1 MSAANHID
9 GLAATVDL
17 PPGELHLAVGMFD
30 GVHLGHRAV
39 LDAAVHSARRTG
51 GVAAA
56 LTFDPHPSR
65 LLRLDKAVSLIQPVG
80 VKVDRML
87 LAGLSRVI
95 TQNFTKEF
103 AAIPAEEF
111 VANLHHSLPQLTTIY
126 VGENWRFGR
135 GRIGDVNLL
144 NETASKLGLSV
155 LSAPRVSLDGK
166 PISSTRIRA
175 ALLEGKIEQVNR
187 LLGYAYRSQSEVSDG
202 RKLGRTMGFPTL
214 NLPWAPEC
222 QPKRGVYAVEVQ
234 LKGDDRV
241 WQGVA
246 NYGVRP
252 TVESTGGD
260 EPVLE
265 VHLFEVPPFGTGAK
279 LRVDWVAFLRS
290 EKRFDNI
297 EPLRDQITMDRGAAM
312 QWFERDR

>member
-1 MSAANHID
+1 MTVSRHID
-9 GLAATVDL
+9 GLAAAVDL
-17 PPGELHLAVGMFD
+17 PKGELHLAVGMFD

-51 GVAAA
+51 GIAAA

-65 LLRLDKAVSLIQPVG
+65 LLRPDKAVSLIQPVD

-95 TQNFTKEF
+95 TQNFTRDF

-111 VANLHHSLPQLTTIY
+111 VANLQHSLPQLTTIY

-135 GRIGDVNLL
+135 GRAGDVTLL
-144 NETASKLGLSV
+144 NESARELGLSV
-155 LSAPRVSLDGK
+155 FSAPRVSLDGK
-166 PISSTRIRA
+166 PISSTRIRSS
-175 ALLEGKIEQVNR
+175 LVEGEIEQVNR

-222 QPKRGVYAVEVQ
+222 QPKLGVYAVEVQ
-234 LKGDDRV
+234 LEGNDRV

-252 TVESTGGD
+252 TVASAVETQ
-260 EPVLE
+260 PVLE
-265 VHLFEVPPFGTGAK
+265 VHLFETPPFGTGSK
-279 LRVDWVAFLRS
+279 LRVDWVAFLRA
-290 EKRFDNI
+290 EKQFEDI
-297 EPLRDQITMDRGAAM
+297 EPLRDQITMDRGTAM

>member
-1 MSAANHID
+1 MSESPHID
-9 GLAATVDL
+9 GLAAAVDMSK
-17 PPGELHLAVGMFD
+17 GELHLAVGMFD

-65 LLRLDKAVSLIQPVG
+65 LLRPDKAVSLIQPAG
-80 VKVDRML
+80 VKVDLML

-95 TQNFTKEF
+95 TQKFTKEF
-103 AAIPAEEF
+103 ASISAEDF
-111 VANLHHSLPQLTTIY
+111 VANIHRSLPQLTTIY

-135 GRIGDVNLL
+135 GRAGDVKLL
-144 NETASKLGLSV
+144 NESALELGLSV
-155 LSAPRVSLDGK
+155 FSAPRVNLDGK

-175 ALLEGKIEQVNR
+175 ALQEGEIEQVNR
-187 LLGYAYRSQSEVSDG
+187 LLGYAYRSQGEVSDG

-214 NLPWAPEC
+214 NLPWSPEC
-222 QPKRGVYAVEVQ
+222 RPRMGVYAVEVQ
-234 LKGDDRV
+234 LEGSDRI

-252 TVESTGGD
+252 TVEAATNSA
-260 EPVLE
+260 PVLE

-290 EKRFDNI
+290 EKQFSDI
-297 EPLRDQITMDRGAAM
+297 EPLRDQITMDRGTAM
-312 QWFERDR
+312 QWFEQIR

>member
-1 MSAANHID
+1 MSKSPHIH
-9 GLAATVDL
+9 GLAAAVDL

-39 LDAAVHSARRTG
+39 LDAAVHSALRTG
-51 GVAAA
+51 GIAAA

-65 LLRLDKAVSLIQPVG
+65 LLRPDKAVSLLQPVA

-87 LAGLSRVI
+87 LTGLSRVI

-103 AAIPAEEF
+103 AAIPAEDF
-111 VANLHHSLPQLTTIY
+111 VANLQRSLPQLSTIY

-135 GRIGDVNLL
+135 GRAGNVKLL
-144 NETASKLGLSV
+144 NESASKLGLSV
-155 LSAPRVSLDGK
+155 FSAPRVNLDGH

-175 ALLEGKIEQVNR
+175 ALVEGELDQVNR
-187 LLGYAYRSQSEVSDG
+187 LLGYAYRSQGVVRDG

-222 QPKRGVYAVEVQ
+222 RPKLGVYAVEVQ
-234 LKGDDRV
+234 LEGEDRI

-252 TVESTGGD
+252 TVEAKSET

-265 VHLFEVPPFGTGAK
+265 VHLFEIPPFGTGAK

-290 EKRFDNI
+290 EKRFDDI
-297 EPLRDQITMDRGAAM
+297 EPLRDQITMDRGSAM
-312 QWFERDR
+312 QWFERHR